1 MTRASASRQTS
12 LRRRVPITVVIA
24 DEVPEIAVDARLC
37 KRCGICVAVC
47 PADVYRADRDGLPLV
62 ADGERCI
69 WCNRCERYCPDF
81 AITLRGRRGF

>member
-1 MTRASASRQTS
+1 MTRARGAPPASPA
-12 LRRRVPITVVIA
+12 RRATTTVIVA
-24 DEVPEIAVDARLC
+24 DEVPEIVLDAGLC

-47 PADVYRADRDGLPLV
+47 PSDVYRPDRDGLPLV

-69 WCNRCERYCPDF
+69 WCNRCERYCPDY